1 MWEWVPCP
9 SDYWQ
14 CRKSTTKK
22 HFAGRLPPTMIRPRF
37 MAAEPIQFFNRT
49 TGRVET
55 EQVYG
60 EGFLRFT
67 YGNPLGLLAL
77 HALAKRALFSRWYG
91 WRMDR
96 SISKSRVACF
106 IERYGLDAAE
116 FAEPAESFRS
126 FNEFFYRKL
135 KPSAR
140 PVNPDSEVAVFPAD
154 GRHLGLQDLS
164 KTDGFYVKGQRLD
177 LAELLGDASLA
188 REFAGGS
195 IVFSRLCPVDYHRF
209 HFPVV
214 GLAEAPRLINGFLYS
229 VSPIALRR
237 NIRYLCQNKRS
248 LSVIESPEF
257 GRVATLEVGATNVG
271 SWDYTFAP
279 GPVTKGQEKGFFRFG
294 GSLTITVF
302 AQGRAR
308 LADDLIANGA
318 RQREVYAKIGDAM
331 ATAAERNGN
340 R

>member
-1 MWEWVPCP
+1 
-9 SDYWQ
+9 
-14 CRKSTTKK
+14 
-22 HFAGRLPPTMIRPRF
+22 MIRARF
-37 MAAEPIQFFNRT
+37 MAAEPIQFFNRY
-49 TGRVET
+49 TGRLET

-77 HALAKRALFSRWYG
+77 HGLAKRALFSRWYG
-91 WRMDR
+91 WRMNR
-96 SISKSRVACF
+96 GISRSRVGCF

-116 FAEPAESFRS
+116 FADRPESFRS

-140 PVNPDSEVAVFPAD
+140 PVDPNPRVAAFPAD

-164 KTDGFYVKGQRLD
+164 KAEGFYVKGQRLD
-177 LAELLGDASLA
+177 LAELLGSAELA

-209 HFPVV
+209 HFPVSGV
-214 GLAEAPRLINGFLYS
+214 AETPRLINGFLYS

-237 NIRYLCQNKRS
+237 TVLYLCENKRS
-248 LSVIESPEF
+248 LSIIDSPEF

-271 SWDYTFAP
+271 SWDYTFTP
-279 GPVTKGQEKGFFRFG
+279 GPVAKGQEKGFFRFG

-302 AQGRAR
+302 AKGRVK
-308 LADDLIANGA
+308 LAEDLVAHGA
-318 RQREVYAKIGDAM
+318 QQREVYAKIGDAM
-331 ATAAERNGN
+331 ARKA
-340 R
+340 

>member
-1 MWEWVPCP
+1 
-9 SDYWQ
+9 
-14 CRKSTTKK
+14 
-22 HFAGRLPPTMIRPRF
+22 MIRARF

-67 YGNPLGLLAL
+67 YGSPLGLLAL

-91 WRMDR
+91 WRMNR
-96 SISKSRVACF
+96 GISRSRVGPF

-116 FAEPAESFRS
+116 FADRPESFRS

-135 KPSAR
+135 KPAAR
-140 PVNPDSEVAVFPAD
+140 PVVTEANVAAFPAD

-164 KTDGFYVKGQRLD
+164 KAEGFYVKGQRLD
-177 LAELLGDASLA
+177 LAELLGSAELA

-209 HFPVV
+209 HFPVSGV
-214 GLAEAPRLINGFLYS
+214 AETPRLINGFLYS

-237 NIRYLCQNKRS
+237 TVLYLCENKRS
-248 LSVIESPEF
+248 LSVIDSPEF

-271 SWDYTFAP
+271 SWDYTFSP
-279 GPVTKGQEKGFFRFG
+279 GPVEKGQEKGFFRFG

-302 AQGRAR
+302 AKGRVK
-308 LADDLIANGA
+308 LAEDLVAHGA
-318 RQREVYAKIGDAM
+318 QQREVYAKIGDAM
-331 ATAAERNGN
+331 ARKA
-340 R
+340 